1 MALNER
7 TCQGSANLVSIT
19 SGTERKRGFVGI
31 VSCRSEP
38 LVKSFDYLSTIFD
51 IFFLLLFSIFLF
63 LFPLLFTFFIKNKN
77 ILKFNRTICR
87 LFVEYIYLNILL
99 RQNIIKF
106 DKREIFFFYYF
117 TNFVKS
123 HFMKTLKRQ
132 ILKTQIFLERIL
144 LCQSKLK

>member
-1 MALNER
+1 MRSRAE
-7 TCQGSANLVSIT
+7 NLVSIT

-51 IFFLLLFSIFLF
+51 IFFLLFFSIFLF

-87 LFVEYIYLNILL
+87 LFVEYIYLNILF

>member
-1 MALNER
+1 M
-7 TCQGSANLVSIT
+7 SIT

-51 IFFLLLFSIFLF
+51 IFFLLFFSIFLF

-87 LFVEYIYLNILL
+87 LFVEYIYLNILF